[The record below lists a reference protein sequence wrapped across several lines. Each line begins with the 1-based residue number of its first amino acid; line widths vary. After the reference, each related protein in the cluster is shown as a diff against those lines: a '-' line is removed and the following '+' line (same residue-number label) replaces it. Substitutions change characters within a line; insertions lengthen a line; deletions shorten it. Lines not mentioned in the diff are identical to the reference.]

1 MLSAEREGLAGFA
14 DERISRALQTIHAAP
29 DRPWTVADLTCVAGL
44 SRTAFSNR
52 LHELLDHTPFGYLTD
67 WRMQLARRLLIDS
80 DLLIIDFAER
90 SGYQSEA
97 AFGRVFKEHFETPPA
112 SFRRSRDAERLVQ

>member
-1 MLSAEREGLAGFA
+1 MLLSERDGLVRFA

-29 DRPWTVADLTCVAGL
+29 DWPWTVAGL

-52 LHELLDHTPFGYLTD
+52 FHELLDHTPLSYLTD

-80 DLLIIDFAER
+80 DLSIIDVA
-90 SGYQSEA
+90 
-97 AFGRVFKEHFETPPA
+97 
-112 SFRRSRDAERLVQ
+112 

>member
-1 MLSAEREGLAGFA
+1 MLFSERDGLVRLA

-29 DRPWTVADLTCVAGL
+29 DWPWTVADLACVAGL

-52 LHELLDHTPFGYLTD
+52 FHELLDHTPLSYLTD

-80 DLLIIDFAER
+80 DLSIIDVA
-90 SGYQSEA
+90 
-97 AFGRVFKEHFETPPA
+97 
-112 SFRRSRDAERLVQ
+112 